1 MGNGNISLK
10 QAARWCG
17 GTVAPAFAEVSFC
30 GANFDSRNLRPG
42 ELFVAV
48 TGARN
53 GHAFIPDALE
63 KGAAA
68 VLVSEPVREDI
79 PAITVSDTVT
89 ALQDIARGYRESLS
103 LRVVG
108 VTGSVGKT
116 TTKEMIAAV
125 LGTTYRTQKTP
136 ENFNNGLGL
145 PVTVLSLDRADE
157 AAVLEMGMNHFGEI
171 ALLTRIAQ
179 PDIAVITNIGTMHM
193 ENLGSREGI
202 LQAKLEILEGLR
214 PGGLAVFNGD
224 NDLLSSVAEQ
234 YHAVTF
240 GLGAKN
246 DVRAVNIT
254 TENDTTHFT
263 AVAFG
268 TSLEITLPAV
278 GEHNILNALA
288 AIAVGLKCGVAPER
302 IESGLA
308 DFHNTGMRQH
318 IYDCRG
324 VKIIEDCYNAGPES
338 MEAAFGVLGS
348 YPGRKIAALGGML
361 ELGPLAPQAHYR
373 VGTLAAQT
381 ADVLFAYGANSE
393 QTVRG
398 ALDAGMKSA
407 KYFESHEELAQA
419 LKAELRAGDNLLVK
433 GSRGMKMERVLR
445 LLDMNDGG
453 TQHG

>member
-263 AVAFG
+263 AVAFD

-308 DFHNTGMRQH
+308 GFRNTGMRQH

-338 MEAAFGVLGS
+338 MAAAFGVLGS

-381 ADVLFAYGANSE
+381 ADVLFAYGANSD

-398 ALDAGMKSA
+398 ALDAGMKNA

>member
-53 GHAFIPDALE
+53 GHAFIPNALE

-171 ALLTRIAQ
+171 ALLTRITQ

-263 AVAFG
+263 ADAFG

>member
-42 ELFVAV
+42 ELFIAV

-53 GHAFIPDALE
+53 GHAFIPNALE

-79 PAITVSDTVT
+79 PAIYVSDTVT

-157 AAVLEMGMNHFGEI
+157 AVVLEMGMNHFGEI

-240 GLGAKN
+240 GLGANN
-246 DVRAVNIT
+246 DVRAEHIT
-254 TENDTTHFT
+254 TENDITHFT
-263 AVAFG
+263 ADAFG
-268 TSLEITLPAV
+268 TSLEITLPTV

-361 ELGPLAPQAHYR
+361 ELGELAPQAHYR

-398 ALDAGMKSA
+398 ALDAGMKNA

>member
-10 QAARWCG
+10 QAALWCG

-30 GANFDSRNLRPG
+30 GANFDSRNLQAG

-53 GHAFIPDALE
+53 GHDFIPDALE

-68 VLVSEPVREDI
+68 VLVSESVREGI
-79 PAITVSDTVT
+79 PAIYVSDTVT

-145 PVTVLSLDRADE
+145 PVTVLRLDRDDE

-193 ENLGSREGI
+193 ENLSSREGI

-246 DVRAVNIT
+246 DVRAEHIT
-254 TENDTTHFT
+254 TENDITHFT
-263 AVAFG
+263 ADAFG
-268 TSLEITLPAV
+268 TSMEITLPAV

-308 DFHNTGMRQH
+308 GFRNTGMRQH

-361 ELGPLAPQAHYR
+361 ELGELAPQAHYR

-398 ALDAGMKSA
+398 ALDAGMKNA

>member
-10 QAARWCG
+10 QAAGWCG
-17 GTVAPAFAEVSFC
+17 GTVAPAFAELSFC
-30 GANFDSRNLRPG
+30 GANFDSRNLQAG

-53 GHAFIPDALE
+53 GHDFIPNALE

-68 VLVSEPVREDI
+68 VLVSEPVREDM
-79 PAITVSDTVT
+79 PAIYVSDTVA

-145 PVTVLSLDRADE
+145 PVTVLSLDRDDE

-171 ALLTRIAQ
+171 ALLTHIAQ

-224 NDLLSSVAEQ
+224 NDLLSSVAERH
-234 YHAVTF
+234 HAVTF
-240 GLGAKN
+240 GLGEKN
-246 DVRAVNIT
+246 NVRAEHIT

-263 AVAFG
+263 ANAFG
-268 TSLEITLPAV
+268 TSMEITLPTV
-278 GEHNILNALA
+278 GEHNVLNALA

-308 DFHNTGMRQH
+308 DFRNTGMRQH
-318 IYDCRG
+318 IYDFRG

-348 YPGRKIAALGGML
+348 YPGRKLAALGGML

-398 ALDAGMKSA
+398 ALDAGMKNA
-407 KYFESHEELAQA
+407 KYFESHEELARA